1 MDQRG
6 LSPSDREKLLAA
18 LKRINSVLGFINLK
32 PPAANPEVDALIQK
46 RELARS
52 RKGWSEADIL
62 RKEIEEMGIEVIDT
76 QEGPQWRRSVEKP

>member
-32 PPAANPEVDALIQK
+32 PPAANPEVDALISK
-46 RELARS
+46 RELART
-52 RKGWSEADIL
+52 RKDWSEADIL
-62 RKEIEEMGIEVIDT
+62 RKEIEKMGIEVIDT
-76 QEGPQWRRSVEKP
+76 QEGPQWRRSVEIP